1 MRVRKTMIALGLLGT
16 TIILPSVM
24 VQDQRLSLVLLM
36 IGCFAFGFFSGIHWA
51 LAQSLA
57 GPLASGKWT
66 GLANGIG
73 NIPGI
78 LAPWFTGWVVQVT
91 GQFYYAFVV
100 CAAFCVLGAVCYFL
114 VIERNE
120 PVNWL

>member
-1 MRVRKTMIALGLLGT
+1 M
-16 TIILPSVM
+16 ILPSAM
-24 VQDQRLSLVLLM
+24 VQEQRLSLFLLM
-36 IGCFAFGFFSGIHWA
+36 IGCFSFGFFSGIHWA

-78 LAPWFTGWVVQVT
+78 LAPWFTGWVVRET
-91 GQFYYAFVV
+91 GKFYYAFVA
-100 CAAFCVLGAVCYFL
+100 CAMFCVLGAICYGFI
-114 VIERNE
+114 IERDE
-120 PVNWL
+120 PVDWG